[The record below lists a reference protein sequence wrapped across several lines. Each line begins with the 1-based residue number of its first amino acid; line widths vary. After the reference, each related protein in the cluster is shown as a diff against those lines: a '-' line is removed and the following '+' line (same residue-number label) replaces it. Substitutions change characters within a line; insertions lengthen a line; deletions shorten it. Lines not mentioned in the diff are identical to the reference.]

1 MSIENGEDR
10 QEKRRKHYITPIIYF
25 LAELSFIWII
35 LSVIE
40 ISFDIREWREWAIIA
55 FAIGA
60 IYPAYK
66 TVRVFIRQK
75 NYKRGY

>member
-1 MSIENGEDR
+1 MRIYNGENK
-10 QEKRRKHYITPIIYF
+10 QEKRRKHYVTPVIYF
-25 LAELSFIWII
+25 LAEISFIWII

-40 ISFDIREWREWAIIA
+40 ISFDIRKWSIWAVVA
-55 FAIGA
+55 LAIGM

>member
-1 MSIENGEDR
+1 MKTYNGENR
-10 QEKRRKHYITPIIYF
+10 LERRRKHYITPIIYF

-40 ISFDIREWREWAIIA
+40 ISFNILEWRVWAIIA
-55 FAIGA
+55 LGVGA

-66 TVRVFIRQK
+66 TVKIFIRQK